1 MDEKHIK
8 ILHETIQKTYD
19 LAFGKCFSVND
30 RENIIK
36 TKKLVA
42 IFDVLSLDENSNLK
56 HVSMGFY
63 PIIYN
68 PKIMC
73 LKLIKDGI
81 NPYIT
86 PEELIDY
93 LLQLNISF
101 I

>member
-19 LAFGKCFSVND
+19 LAFGKCFSFND

-42 IFDVLSLDENSNLK
+42 IFDVLSDENNNLK
-56 HVSMGFY
+56 YVSMGFY

-73 LKLIKDGI
+73 LKLIKDCI

-86 PEELIDY
+86 PEELIEY
-93 LLQLNISF
+93 LLQLDISS
-101 I
+101 